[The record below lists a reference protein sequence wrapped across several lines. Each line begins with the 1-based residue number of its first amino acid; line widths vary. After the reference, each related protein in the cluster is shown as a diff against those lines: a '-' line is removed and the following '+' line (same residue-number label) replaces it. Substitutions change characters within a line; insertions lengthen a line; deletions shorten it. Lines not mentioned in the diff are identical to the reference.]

1 MIENDDNECNIT
13 HKITTKRNE
22 NGQSVGTTKM
32 MQENK
37 ISQIAIADGM

>member
-1 MIENDDNECNIT
+1 MITVNVTSN
-13 HKITTKRNE
+13 TKLQPKE
-22 NGQSVGTTKM
+22 MQTSVGTTKM